1 MANSERSK
9 VNKSQAI
16 RDALAQNPTAKARE
30 IVILLRK
37 QGIKV
42 HPAMVYMQKSKTHR
56 AKGRQKRAAAAAMSQ
71 QISVK
76 NPIELVVRVKEM
88 AREVGGIRNLKQLV
102 DLLAE

>member
-1 MANSERSK
+1 MPRTSPRK

-16 RDALAQNPTAKARE
+16 RDSLAQHPNAKTKE
-30 IVILLRK
+30 IVMLLAK

-42 HPAMVYMQKSKTHR
+42 HPAMVYMIKSKTHR

-71 QISVK
+71 RISVT
-76 NPIELVVRVKEM
+76 NPIELVVRLKEI
-88 AREVGGIRNLKQLV
+88 AQEVGGFKNLKQLV